1 MEVAVPLVV
10 GGLAG
15 FSVATACGAE
25 PRVPQVPPA
34 ELARQAFETVAEK
47 LPREL
52 VENDLLK
59 KIARSW
65 ASLAPARRLGLV
77 IEDASGRLAFLLL
90 SSGVCCVLLTMVSLS
105 PLGFALGLVA
115 PIAAGAARDGFES
128 RREQHDAEEAMPEA
142 FTALSMS
149 LASGH
154 SLAQGMRFVGAHAQE
169 PVHTEF
175 LRVAAAI
182 DCGISATD
190 ALDDLLVRIDAP
202 GLSLVTLAL
211 KVSQRTGAPLA
222 DLLSEASSM
231 VGERIE
237 LKRRLDVK
245 TPAGS
250 HVCAYGRGDAGGHV
264 RGVGAAFGRFSS
276 RSCDACRRGRCG
288 AGSCPQRRCPG
299 GYPAHYE
306 GGAMSAPVAV
316 AACLCAL
323 SVFVATGLDRADAR
337 KIAGA
342 CKREAV
348 LVAAAGRSVV
358 DALTARV
365 KGAVGAG
372 GPARVSLGEVSEMI
386 DVVRLGLSAGL
397 SFDAALEIFCANRR
411 SVLALRLE
419 RACMAWQVGV
429 GTREDELLVAARD
442 LDVRAL
448 ETFAITV
455 GQALALGAPLAETLA
470 AQSREIRAAHR
481 AAVEREIERAPVKL
495 LIPTGTLILPALLLS
510 ILGPLL
516 GAGGMM

>member
-1 MEVAVPLVV
+1 
-10 GGLAG
+10 
-15 FSVATACGAE
+15 
-25 PRVPQVPPA
+25 
-34 ELARQAFETVAEK
+34 
-47 LPREL
+47 
-52 VENDLLK
+52 
-59 KIARSW
+59 
-65 ASLAPARRLGLV
+65 
-77 IEDASGRLAFLLL
+77 
-90 SSGVCCVLLTMVSLS
+90 
-105 PLGFALGLVA
+105 
-115 PIAAGAARDGFES
+115 
-128 RREQHDAEEAMPEA
+128 
-142 FTALSMS
+142 
-149 LASGH
+149 
-154 SLAQGMRFVGAHAQE
+154 
-169 PVHTEF
+169 
-175 LRVAAAI
+175 
-182 DCGISATD
+182 
-190 ALDDLLVRIDAP
+190 
-202 GLSLVTLAL
+202 
-211 KVSQRTGAPLA
+211 
-222 DLLSEASSM
+222 
-231 VGERIE
+231 
-237 LKRRLDVK
+237 
-245 TPAGS
+245 
-250 HVCAYGRGDAGGHV
+250 
-264 RGVGAAFGRFSS
+264 
-276 RSCDACRRGRCG
+276 
-288 AGSCPQRRCPG
+288 
-299 GYPAHYE
+299 
-306 GGAMSAPVAV
+306 MSAPVAV

-365 KGAVGAG
+365 KGAVG
-372 GPARVSLGEVSEMI
+372 VLSEMI

-429 GTREDELLVAARD
+429 GTREDELLAAARD

>member
-1 MEVAVPLVV
+1 
-10 GGLAG
+10 
-15 FSVATACGAE
+15 
-25 PRVPQVPPA
+25 
-34 ELARQAFETVAEK
+34 
-47 LPREL
+47 
-52 VENDLLK
+52 
-59 KIARSW
+59 
-65 ASLAPARRLGLV
+65 
-77 IEDASGRLAFLLL
+77 
-90 SSGVCCVLLTMVSLS
+90 
-105 PLGFALGLVA
+105 
-115 PIAAGAARDGFES
+115 
-128 RREQHDAEEAMPEA
+128 
-142 FTALSMS
+142 
-149 LASGH
+149 
-154 SLAQGMRFVGAHAQE
+154 
-169 PVHTEF
+169 
-175 LRVAAAI
+175 
-182 DCGISATD
+182 
-190 ALDDLLVRIDAP
+190 
-202 GLSLVTLAL
+202 
-211 KVSQRTGAPLA
+211 
-222 DLLSEASSM
+222 
-231 VGERIE
+231 
-237 LKRRLDVK
+237 
-245 TPAGS
+245 
-250 HVCAYGRGDAGGHV
+250 
-264 RGVGAAFGRFSS
+264 
-276 RSCDACRRGRCG
+276 
-288 AGSCPQRRCPG
+288 
-299 GYPAHYE
+299 
-306 GGAMSAPVAV
+306 MSAPVAV

-337 KIAGA
+337 KIAEA

-397 SFDAALEIFCANRR
+397 SFDAALE
-411 SVLALRLE
+411 

-429 GTREDELLVAARD
+429 GTREDELLAAARD

>member
-1 MEVAVPLVV
+1 
-10 GGLAG
+10 
-15 FSVATACGAE
+15 
-25 PRVPQVPPA
+25 
-34 ELARQAFETVAEK
+34 
-47 LPREL
+47 
-52 VENDLLK
+52 
-59 KIARSW
+59 
-65 ASLAPARRLGLV
+65 
-77 IEDASGRLAFLLL
+77 
-90 SSGVCCVLLTMVSLS
+90 
-105 PLGFALGLVA
+105 
-115 PIAAGAARDGFES
+115 
-128 RREQHDAEEAMPEA
+128 
-142 FTALSMS
+142 
-149 LASGH
+149 
-154 SLAQGMRFVGAHAQE
+154 
-169 PVHTEF
+169 
-175 LRVAAAI
+175 
-182 DCGISATD
+182 
-190 ALDDLLVRIDAP
+190 
-202 GLSLVTLAL
+202 
-211 KVSQRTGAPLA
+211 
-222 DLLSEASSM
+222 
-231 VGERIE
+231 
-237 LKRRLDVK
+237 
-245 TPAGS
+245 
-250 HVCAYGRGDAGGHV
+250 
-264 RGVGAAFGRFSS
+264 
-276 RSCDACRRGRCG
+276 
-288 AGSCPQRRCPG
+288 
-299 GYPAHYE
+299 
-306 GGAMSAPVAV
+306 MSAPVAV

-342 CKREAV
+342 CKR
-348 LVAAAGRSVV
+348 AAGRSVV

-429 GTREDELLVAARD
+429 GTREDELLAAARD

-455 GQALALGAPLAETLA
+455 GQALALGAETLA

>member
-1 MEVAVPLVV
+1 MAAAQPLKIRMVA
-10 GGLAG
+10 GLGNPGEEYAETRHNAG
-15 FSVATACGAE
+15 F
-25 PRVPQVPPA
+25 
-34 ELARQAFETVAEK
+34 K
-47 LPREL
+47 
-52 VENDLLK
+52 
-59 KIARSW
+59 
-65 ASLAPARRLGLV
+65 
-77 IEDASGRLAFLLL
+77 
-90 SSGVCCVLLTMVSLS
+90 
-105 PLGFALGLVA
+105 
-115 PIAAGAARDGFES
+115 
-128 RREQHDAEEAMPEA
+128 
-142 FTALSMS
+142 
-149 LASGH
+149 
-154 SLAQGMRFVGAHAQE
+154 
-169 PVHTEF
+169 
-175 LRVAAAI
+175 AI
-182 DCGISATD
+182 
-190 ALDDLLVRIDAP
+190 
-202 GLSLVTLAL
+202 
-211 KVSQRTGAPLA
+211 
-222 DLLSEASSM
+222 
-231 VGERIE
+231 
-237 LKRRLDVK
+237 
-245 TPAGS
+245 
-250 HVCAYGRGDAGGHV
+250 
-264 RGVGAAFGRFSS
+264 
-276 RSCDACRRGRCG
+276 DACRRGRCG
-288 AGSCPQRRCPG
+288 AGPCPQRRCPG
-299 GYPAHYE
+299 GYPAHYA

-342 CKREAV
+342 CKRETV
-348 LVAAAGRSVV
+348 LVAVAGRSVV

-429 GTREDELLVAARD
+429 GTREDELLAAARD